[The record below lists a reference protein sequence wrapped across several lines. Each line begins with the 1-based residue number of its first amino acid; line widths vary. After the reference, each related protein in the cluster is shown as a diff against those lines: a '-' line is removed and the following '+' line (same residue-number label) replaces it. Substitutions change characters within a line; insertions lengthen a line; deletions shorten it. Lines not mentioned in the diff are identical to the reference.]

1 MPRGWLRQNQA
12 MAADWQILEQSR
24 LRHAAFDRP
33 PPSAYPERKT
43 WSAPYS
49 FWFSSMTHGV
59 QGVESTVDAYATI
72 TILARIALAVEA
84 HRQQTQA
91 VPRTLAHLT
100 ALNGRNQLLDPFTGK
115 PFGIGQVNGH
125 PRIWSAGP
133 NGIDDG
139 GNIQSDDIVWGY
151 EPN

>member
-1 MPRGWLRQNQA
+1 

-24 LRHAAFDRP
+24 LRHAAFNRP
-33 PPSAYPERKT
+33 PPSAYPKRKS

-59 QGVESTVDAYATI
+59 QGVESTVDAYDTI

-91 VPRTLAHLT
+91 IPRTLAHLT

-115 PFGIGQVNGH
+115 PFGIGETNGH
-125 PRIWSAGP
+125 PSFWSAGP